1 MKVGL
6 LKTSPPGERGL
17 SGVSRYLADLAPRL
31 RERDVETAFFWT
43 LGEGAGTPAVPYR
56 RHLHGWGAYRAI
68 TFPNPRLTASIAD
81 WIRVERPDLLHV
93 HWDFRQAIAALRDLP
108 AGSPPVLVSFH
119 TFEPVCPLKT
129 HITVRGVPCDAVQGA
144 VCMRRGC
151 RSLQKRLMHD
161 IPAQALTRRVSHRAA
176 GYVAHNRELAELAER
191 SGLEP
196 MHMIPLGVDIDLFP
210 AGAYPRPPVLLYA
223 GRIRPEK
230 GMAVLAEALPL
241 ILDAAPEAR
250 IHIAGDGPM
259 KEALRR
265 AVPAAHAD
273 RVQFLGTIP
282 VPDLAREYATARAV
296 LVPSVWKENFA
307 LVGPEAMAAA
317 TPVVAS
323 DLGGIREW
331 LRHEENGLAVPPG
344 DARALADA
352 SLRLLRDA
360 ELAAR
365 LGVEARRS
373 AESMSMARH
382 AEALATLYR
391 SCLPRS

>member
-1 MKVGL
+1 
-6 LKTSPPGERGL
+6 
-17 SGVSRYLADLAPRL
+17 
-31 RERDVETAFFWT
+31 
-43 LGEGAGTPAVPYR
+43 
-56 RHLHGWGAYRAI
+56 
-68 TFPNPRLTASIAD
+68 
-81 WIRVERPDLLHV
+81 
-93 HWDFRQAIAALRDLP
+93 
-108 AGSPPVLVSFH
+108 
-119 TFEPVCPLKT
+119 
-129 HITVRGVPCDAVQGA
+129 
-144 VCMRRGC
+144 
-151 RSLQKRLMHD
+151 MHD